1 MLDAVSV
8 MDGAVVL
15 ISVLALG
22 LCGGVWSASYPQ
34 QYNLYTGTQTQNQ
47 PLNGARAASRHRN
60 WCAYVVTKT
69 VSCVVEDG
77 VETYVKPDY
86 QPCSWGVQCAR
97 VVVYRTYMRPR
108 YKVAYKM
115 VTEMEWKCCHGYSGQ
130 DCKDGPNGGSDTHIS
145 TSRPGNG
152 RGDND
157 KMRQLEDKIQRL
169 TKDLND
175 LQSTLRGMNEKFQE
189 EMRKP
194 GINSGK
200 APADAAQPEMK
211 ETIHNI
217 QTKLDQLD
225 NRTQAHDKTLVS
237 INNHL
242 VNGKGGGNEL
252 DVSGVG
258 GNKFNILKEEILR
271 ELERRVTLSC
281 SACQSGVEDLKRQQ
295 QQDRERISALEKQIS
310 AIDQRHRQ
318 TLDGLRRDL
327 SRSQGCCDT
336 VTDIRARL
344 NDMDRRI
351 SSTSEAYDKLQD
363 RLNRQPGGTG
373 GGGSI
378 GGGIG
383 GQGQF
388 PLMPEDFFSDSLK
401 DLERRL
407 NNTVQRAEEN
417 CAYMETNIRDS
428 FQQEFRN
435 IRNEFNNR
443 ILDQDERIN
452 DIEHDIGNVKE
463 SVFDLDKRLYRL
475 ENTTSFIDKRLSEC
489 SGCSVSSSGS
499 SPSSGSSSLGET
511 VKSLEWRVIA
521 NEDEI
526 KRFDTRFKDLS
537 VSGDS
542 LEDRVINLS
551 HDVRKIKALTGD
563 NGEHFN
569 RIVTEM
575 ENCEVCSTVEDDLK
589 KLKNI
594 TSHAMDRWQREMNY
608 IKGTFDSGQKGCVDV
623 CSGLQDKM
631 DQLREEVQKCSG
643 QCKIN
648 LNTPT
653 GTGSETDHLDDPQKP
668 LDGHSVISSNTGDLR
683 SIQGEL
689 SEVILTFSSI
699 NDTLKGLEHVVQKH
713 DSVINDLGNTKDKII
728 SEIDKIQQEMTEHI
742 EDSRVRF
749 DSVDQDVRRFG
760 NNFVVEMGDCKR
772 TGDGLD
778 KRLSKLEVVC
788 GRLDSVSDN
797 LQKIKEGLN
806 KHVSSLWNCVSG
818 LNNTVISHSGFIE
831 ILQNTHLD
839 DIHGKIK
846 RLNSSMIHILK
857 DFQNLAEN
865 DLTGLPGPP
874 GPQGEIGFPGP
885 QGPPGNDGPPGI
897 QGLPGP
903 RGPPGLRGE
912 RGMAGADANI
922 RRLSFSAALTNP
934 MVTAGT
940 IIFDKTFVNE
950 GNFYNS
956 RTGMFT
962 APVEG
967 KYFFSAILTGHKNEK
982 IEAVLSRSNYGM
994 ARVDSAGY
1002 QPEGLENK
1010 PMAEAKPTPGSLA
1023 VFNIILPLQMGD
1035 TVCIDLVMG
1044 KLAHSVE
1051 PLTIFSGML
1060 LYEDV
1065 QI

>member
-1 MLDAVSV
+1 

-15 ISVLALG
+15 ISVLVLG

-130 DCKDGPNGGSDTHIS
+130 DCNDGPNGGSDTHIS
-145 TSRPGNG
+145 TGRPGNG

-169 TKDLND
+169 TKDLHD

-189 EMRKP
+189 EIRKP
-194 GINSGK
+194 
-200 APADAAQPEMK
+200 
-211 ETIHNI
+211 
-217 QTKLDQLD
+217 
-225 NRTQAHDKTLVS
+225 
-237 INNHL
+237 
-242 VNGKGGGNEL
+242 
-252 DVSGVG
+252 
-258 GNKFNILKEEILR
+258 
-271 ELERRVTLSC
+271 
-281 SACQSGVEDLKRQQ
+281 
-295 QQDRERISALEKQIS
+295 
-310 AIDQRHRQ
+310 
-318 TLDGLRRDL
+318 
-327 SRSQGCCDT
+327 
-336 VTDIRARL
+336 
-344 NDMDRRI
+344 
-351 SSTSEAYDKLQD
+351 
-363 RLNRQPGGTG
+363 
-373 GGGSI
+373 
-378 GGGIG
+378 
-383 GQGQF
+383 
-388 PLMPEDFFSDSLK
+388 
-401 DLERRL
+401 
-407 NNTVQRAEEN
+407 
-417 CAYMETNIRDS
+417 
-428 FQQEFRN
+428 
-435 IRNEFNNR
+435 
-443 ILDQDERIN
+443 
-452 DIEHDIGNVKE
+452 
-463 SVFDLDKRLYRL
+463 
-475 ENTTSFIDKRLSEC
+475 
-489 SGCSVSSSGS
+489 
-499 SPSSGSSSLGET
+499 
-511 VKSLEWRVIA
+511 
-521 NEDEI
+521 
-526 KRFDTRFKDLS
+526 
-537 VSGDS
+537 
-542 LEDRVINLS
+542 
-551 HDVRKIKALTGD
+551 
-563 NGEHFN
+563 
-569 RIVTEM
+569 
-575 ENCEVCSTVEDDLK
+575 
-589 KLKNI
+589 
-594 TSHAMDRWQREMNY
+594 
-608 IKGTFDSGQKGCVDV
+608 
-623 CSGLQDKM
+623 
-631 DQLREEVQKCSG
+631 
-643 QCKIN
+643 
-648 LNTPT
+648 
-653 GTGSETDHLDDPQKP
+653 
-668 LDGHSVISSNTGDLR
+668 
-683 SIQGEL
+683 
-689 SEVILTFSSI
+689 
-699 NDTLKGLEHVVQKH
+699 
-713 DSVINDLGNTKDKII
+713 
-728 SEIDKIQQEMTEHI
+728 
-742 EDSRVRF
+742 
-749 DSVDQDVRRFG
+749 
-760 NNFVVEMGDCKR
+760 
-772 TGDGLD
+772 
-778 KRLSKLEVVC
+778 
-788 GRLDSVSDN
+788 
-797 LQKIKEGLN
+797 
-806 KHVSSLWNCVSG
+806 
-818 LNNTVISHSGFIE
+818 
-831 ILQNTHLD
+831 
-839 DIHGKIK
+839 
-846 RLNSSMIHILK
+846 
-857 DFQNLAEN
+857 
-865 DLTGLPGPP
+865 GLPGPP
-874 GPQGEIGFPGP
+874 GPQGERGFSGP